1 MQCDVAMFHRKLSL
15 RPLGASI
22 FDGASQVESILG
34 GSLVV
39 SLCLAV
45 MLKTI
50 NECPRKR
57 AAKAKK
63 RDESNMLQ
71 PFA

>member
-1 MQCDVAMFHRKLSL
+1 MQSDVAMFHRKLSL
-15 RPLGASI
+15 RPLGACI
-22 FDGASQVESILG
+22 FDGANHVESILS

-39 SLCLAV
+39 FLCLAV
-45 MLKTI
+45 LLNTI

-57 AAKAKK
+57 AGKAKEI
-63 RDESNMLQ
+63 DESNMLQ